1 MMTNRL
7 TNSVYSEFRSNM
19 HSPIIALGSM
29 SGTSLDGLDLALVK
43 FTPPSKKINRWRFS
57 IISSNFISYSG
68 TRWEDDLLKAYEAD
82 ANELDKISRNYSK
95 WVSFKAS
102 EFISSLSYD
111 LPKVFCSHGH
121 TVKHSPENGVTQQI
135 GNTHELTTHLNIP
148 VVCDFRSADVQ
159 RGGQGAPL
167 VPIADKLLF
176 SDQPICLNLGG
187 FANASWDE
195 NELRLA
201 ADLGPCNIILNELM
215 RKVGKPYDDK
225 GELSSRG
232 QIDPKTLEKL
242 NSLSYYFSELP
253 KSLSREWAEEN
264 IMLEILRIPK
274 IEDALATAVE
284 HVAWAINFGLEK
296 LNSEKIFVTGGG
308 VWNTYLMK
316 RIAFYWK
323 KEIQIP
329 EKQIVNQK
337 EALCFAFLGIRRLR
351 GEINIL
357 SSVTGGA
364 KDSCDGTVFE
374 KYI

>member
-1 MMTNRL
+1 MTNRL
-7 TNSVYSEFRSNM
+7 ANSVYSEFRSNM

-111 LPKVFCSHGH
+111 LPEVFCSHGH
-121 TVKHSPENGVTQQI
+121 TVKHSPENGVTHQI

-148 VVCDFRSADVQ
+148 VVCDFRSADVR

-215 RKVGKPYDDK
+215 RKMGKPYDNK

-242 NSLSYYFSELP
+242 NNLSYYSSELP

-264 IMLEILRIPK
+264 ILLEILRIPK

-284 HVAWAINFGLEK
+284 HAAWAINFGLEK

-364 KDSCDGTVFE
+364 KDSCDGIVFE

>member
-1 MMTNRL
+1 MMTNTL
-7 TNSVYSEFRSNM
+7 TKSAYSEFRSNM

-43 FTPPSKKINRWRFS
+43 FTPPSKKINKWRFS

-82 ANELDKISRNYSK
+82 ANELDKISKSYSE

-102 EFISSLSYD
+102 QFIRSLSHD
-111 LPKVFCSHGH
+111 FPKVFCSHGH
-121 TVKHSPENGVTQQI
+121 TVRHSPENGVTQQI

-195 NELRLA
+195 NGVRLA
-201 ADLGPCNIILNELM
+201 ADLGPCNIVLNELM
-215 RKVGKPYDDK
+215 RKIGESFDDK
-225 GELSSRG
+225 GELSSTGR
-232 QIDPKTLEKL
+232 IHINTLEKL
-242 NSLSYYFSELP
+242 NNLTYYSSELP

-264 IMLEILRIPK
+264 IMTEISRIPK

-284 HVAWAINFGLEK
+284 HTAWAINYGLEK

-308 VWNTYLMK
+308 VWNTYLMN

-357 SSVTGGA
+357 SSVTGSI
-364 KDSCDGTVFE
+364 KDSCDGTLFE
-374 KYI
+374 KKI